1 MGVANI
7 ASPVILPSARSFFVR
22 HLSEY
27 VGLWPH
33 LSPSPPAP
41 ASGLARAP
49 CPHPLRILI
58 SLFGLLSINKAPRPV
73 QHARIVPSR
82 FSHHAI
88 GHLHFLPQNFTC
100 FCRKYH
106 LFLPQNV
113 PCFYRKYFPFPPTLQ
128 RTENQFP
135 PASPSNPSPTPLHL
149 LPSFP
154 FATWHNEDLLPSG
167 SQLVATFLDPSFLMA
182 ASIVLSLCCDS
193 IFYPARV
200 IPDQSNLRRVFQ
212 FPTILPSTLHHE
224 SAPRRRRAMQETLT
238 PAGSEQKVWGGS
250 ALRAAPYFFHSAV
263 AGLHHYSTSARAI
276 ASL

>member
-7 ASPVILPSARSFFVR
+7 ACPVILPSASSFFVR

-33 LSPSPPAP
+33 LYPSPPAP

-88 GHLHFLPQNFTC
+88 GHLLFLPQNFTC

-106 LFLPQNV
+106 LFLTQNV
-113 PCFYRKYFPFPPTLQ
+113 PCFYRKYFPFLPFCNILEIILFTKAP
-128 RTENQFP
+128 
-135 PASPSNPSPTPLHL
+135 PTPLQPLSIFSRLFPLLHGIMKTCCRLVPNQLPPSSIPPSSWRPPSSSLYVVIVFFIQHELFRTRATSGVFSNSPTYFPLLFILNL
-149 LPSFP
+149 LPV
-154 FATWHNEDLLPSG
+154 DDG
-167 SQLVATFLDPSFLMA
+167 Q
-182 ASIVLSLCCDS
+182 CGK
-193 IFYPARV
+193 R
-200 IPDQSNLRRVFQ
+200 
-212 FPTILPSTLHHE
+212 
-224 SAPRRRRAMQETLT
+224 
-238 PAGSEQKVWGGS
+238 
-250 ALRAAPYFFHSAV
+250 
-263 AGLHHYSTSARAI
+263 
-276 ASL
+276 

>member
-7 ASPVILPSARSFFVR
+7 ACPVILPSVSSFFVR

-58 SLFGLLSINKAPRPV
+58 SLFGLLSINKAPRTV
-73 QHARIVPSR
+73 QHARIVPSH

-88 GHLHFLPQNFTC
+88 GH
-100 FCRKYH
+100 H
-106 LFLPQNV
+106 LFLPQISPV
-113 PCFYRKYFPFPPTLQ
+113 FATKCSLFLPQIFPFSAVLQ
-128 RTENQFP
+128 HIGNHIVHQ
-135 PASPSNPSPTPLHL
+135 SPSNPSPTPLHL

-167 SQLVATFLDPSFLMA
+167 SQSVATFLDPSFLMA

-200 IPDQSNLRRVFQ
+200 IQDQSNLRRVFQ

-250 ALRAAPYFFHSAV
+250 ALRAAPFFFHSAV